1 MDFEAAGTSEATSTL
16 ECFRQRIR
24 VDVVSD
30 LSLQTSELVR
40 VLLLG
45 ILYDD
50 MCMFVG
56 VGAIRQIASEVVQY
70 VMGKASQ
77 LQGKHVGETAED
89 QGTLTEP
96 DLLTAAMDHQQHR
109 AEVSNHGTVSFSL

>member
-1 MDFEAAGTSEATSTL
+1 MVEWVKFHARISTGNTLPNIIEHGT
-16 ECFRQRIR
+16 
-24 VDVVSD
+24 
-30 LSLQTSELVR
+30 
-40 VLLLG
+40 VLH
-45 ILYDD
+45 DD

-77 LQGKHVGETAED
+77 LQGKHVGETIED
-89 QGTLTEP
+89 QGTMTEP

-109 AEVSNHGTVSFSL
+109 AEVSDDDTVSFSL